1 VELPLGLGAQFVAL
15 GLVIGDEEQ
24 LVVVPQSRFVVN
36 ASAEADNRDLL
47 WPVFDP
53 DH

>member
-24 LVVVPQSRFVVN
+24 LVVVPQSRFVVVF
-36 ASAEADNRDLL
+36 AGRLAEFPPKSRA
-47 WPVFDP
+47 
-53 DH
+53 